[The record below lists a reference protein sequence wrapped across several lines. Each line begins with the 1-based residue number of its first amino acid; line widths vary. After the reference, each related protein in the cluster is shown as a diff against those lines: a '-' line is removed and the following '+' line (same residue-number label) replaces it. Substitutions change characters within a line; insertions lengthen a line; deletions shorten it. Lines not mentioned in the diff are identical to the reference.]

1 MKIIGITGGIGTGKS
16 TVLNILKNDFNAYVI
31 EADKVA
37 KDVTKKGQS
46 AYTLI
51 LEAFGNDILSG
62 DGEIDRKKLGD
73 LVFNDPSKLDT
84 LNEITHGKV
93 REHIENTI
101 DEVRTT
107 KSHDLIVIEAALLI
121 ECGYKTICDVMW
133 YVTADKE
140 IRLSRLERSRG
151 ISKDR
156 ALAVMANQSDE
167 NFYKNNSDVIIN
179 NNGDLNELREKVE
192 FNILL

>member
-1 MKIIGITGGIGTGKS
+1 M
-16 TVLNILKNDFNAYVI
+16 
-31 EADKVA
+31 
-37 KDVTKKGQS
+37 
-46 AYTLI
+46 
-51 LEAFGNDILSG
+51 
-62 DGEIDRKKLGD
+62 
-73 LVFNDPSKLDT
+73 
-84 LNEITHGKV
+84 
-93 REHIENTI
+93 
-101 DEVRTT
+101 RTT